1 LPFVIAAGALAAES
15 VRMGVDRANGWR
27 RRFAALAGAALFVVS
42 PAALPQAM
50 PIPVVPHPGL
60 IAAGV
65 VLNIILWGA
74 LLAPGDEKQ
83 VRQLE
88 QQQDWKAL
96 VALATT
102 RIDRI
107 AASMREAPAGAQ
119 RAPAASPGDE
129 PTPGGRAAASPA
141 EDPSKALARW
151 YLVRAHALQ
160 RLGDCAAAVRDH
172 EAAVAA
178 GTLLAAAEL
187 EHGACETWLRRWD
200 EAQRVY
206 LRLAAADPKL
216 SEPWQQLAIVRAYT
230 GDAAG
235 AREALEQ
242 LRTRDAAAAAALDA
256 GYLAGVTE
264 RGASTAQGGAFVAR
278 FPPAGPDLARATP
291 PAALPSSEIVID
303 ARTLRLPPGGW
314 VLVARPESTEVGR
327 KAGAAT
333 VTSEAKGV
341 PVPVLAGTVVAARA
355 GALDAVVHFE
365 ANARPADG
373 LDRWEVD
380 RCLAP
385 GALLVDRFAKRFDTP
400 ECLSL
405 RRIDPSSPG
414 APTAARAAVRFAG
427 EQALTVRR
435 DWYEVHYSSYTFG
448 GFAAVTVLLPV
459 TALPGDGAAVLWAR
473 QFAQAMRPLAE
484 IGPRS
489 AAIPTVLP

>member
-1 LPFVIAAGALAAES
+1 MQADLR
-15 VRMGVDRANGWR
+15 VRWR
-27 RRFAALAGAALFVVS
+27 RVIAALAGAALLGTS
-42 PAALPQAM
+42 SAALPQAM
-50 PIPVVPHPGL
+50 PIPLVPHPGL
-60 IAAGV
+60 IAASV
-65 VLNIILWGA
+65 VLNIILWGS

-96 VALATT
+96 AALATT

-107 AASMREAPAGAQ
+107 AASMREAPANAQ
-119 RAPAASPGDE
+119 RGPAASPGDE
-129 PTPGGRAAASPA
+129 PTPGGGGAASPA

-151 YLVRAHALQ
+151 HLVRAHALQ

-187 EHGACETWLRRWD
+187 EHGACAMWLRRWD

-206 LRLAAADPKL
+206 LRLAVAEPRL
-216 SEPWQQLAIVRAYT
+216 SEPWHQLAIVRAYT
-230 GDAAG
+230 GDAPG

-242 LRTRDAAAAAALDA
+242 LRARDAASAATLDA
-256 GYLAGVTE
+256 GYLAGVAE
-264 RGASTAQGGAFVAR
+264 RGASAAQGKAFVAG
-278 FPPAGPDLARATP
+278 FPPASPDLARATP

-314 VLVARPESTEVGR
+314 VLAARAESTEVGR
-327 KAGAAT
+327 KSGAAT
-333 VTSEAKGV
+333 VTAESKGV
-341 PVPVLAGTVVAARA
+341 PVPVLSGTVVAARA

-365 ANARPADG
+365 ANARPAAG

-385 GALLVDRFAKRFDTP
+385 GALLVERFAKRFDTP

-405 RRIDPSSPG
+405 RRVDPSSPT
-414 APTAARAAVRFAG
+414 ASAAARAAVRFAG
-427 EQALTVRR
+427 EHALTVPR

-448 GFAAVTVLLPV
+448 GFAAVTVLLPAS
-459 TALPGDGAAVLWAR
+459 ALPGDAVAQLWAR

-484 IGPRS
+484 IGTRS
-489 AAIPTVLP
+489 AAVPSVLP